1 VTLTDATSDTITVTS
16 ATCTFNF
23 GSIALGT
30 GYITG
35 TAARFSGTG
44 TSKSTIAWN
53 ATTHTLVITLGAEAS
68 GAAPTTVATTGP
80 IYTPSASIR
89 DTPGA
94 AISPTTFTLA
104 TAQQF

>member
-1 VTLTDATSDTITVTS
+1 VILTDATSDTITVTS

-23 GSIALGT
+23 GSIALGA

-35 TAARFSGTG
+35 TAARFSGT
-44 TSKSTIAWN
+44 SANKSTVAWN
-53 ATTHTLVITLGAEAS
+53 ATTHTLVITLGAQAS
-68 GAAPTTVATTGP
+68 GAAPTTVASSGP
-80 IYTPSASIR
+80 VYTPSASIR

-104 TAQQF
+104 TIQQF